1 MFIFPYPIL
10 VKYINNTKYIN
21 TLETYLVYMKIKQ
34 VFTAVGLFLTGLAG
48 TASAA
53 VTQNGTQVYVQPDAA
68 NGYKMLSQFSL
79 FDYLMDFLDVINYLV
94 YIAAV
99 IVALYCTLLVII
111 SIVNG
116 KRDPRSIR
124 DELAGQDGLK
134 KTVKIIIYM
143 KVVLMVIDFVFY
155 IS

>member
-1 MFIFPYPIL
+1 
-10 VKYINNTKYIN
+10 
-21 TLETYLVYMKIKQ
+21 MKIKQ

-68 NGYKMLSQFSL
+68 NGYNMLSQFSL

-124 DELAGQDGLK
+124 DEISGQDGLK

-143 KVVLMVIDFVFY
+143 KIVLMVIDFVFY

>member
-1 MFIFPYPIL
+1 
-10 VKYINNTKYIN
+10 
-21 TLETYLVYMKIKQ
+21 MKIKQ

-68 NGYKMLSQFSL
+68 NGYNMLSQFSL

-124 DELAGQDGLK
+124 DELSGQDGLK

-143 KVVLMVIDFVFY
+143 KIVLMVIDFVFY

>member
-1 MFIFPYPIL
+1 
-10 VKYINNTKYIN
+10 
-21 TLETYLVYMKIKQ
+21 MKIKQ
-34 VFTAVGLFLTGLAG
+34 VLQAVGLFLTGLAG

-79 FDYLMDFLDVINYLV
+79 FDYLINLLDVINYLV

-116 KRDPRSIR
+116 KKDPRSIK
-124 DELAGQDGLK
+124 DELQGQEGLK
-134 KTVKIIIYM
+134 KTVKIIVYM
-143 KVVLMVIDFVFY
+143 KIVLMVIDFVFY

>member
-1 MFIFPYPIL
+1 
-10 VKYINNTKYIN
+10 
-21 TLETYLVYMKIKQ
+21 MKIKQ
-34 VFTAVGLFLTGLAG
+34 VFTAVGLFLTGFAG

-68 NGYKMLSQFSL
+68 NGYNMLSQFSL

-124 DELAGQDGLK
+124 DEISGQDGLK

-143 KVVLMVIDFVFY
+143 KIVLMVIDFVFY

>member
-1 MFIFPYPIL
+1 M
-10 VKYINNTKYIN
+10 KYINNTKHIN

-68 NGYKMLSQFSL
+68 NGYNMLSQFSL

-124 DELAGQDGLK
+124 DELSGQDGLK

-143 KVVLMVIDFVFY
+143 KIVLMVIDFVFY